1 MRGEVWYVRFPA
13 PHGSEPGFDRP
24 AIVLQNED
32 FDRLA
37 TVIVIPTTSNL
48 KRVTQRG
55 NVLLKAG
62 TAGLRE
68 DCVALCHQI
77 SCIDKSNLL
86 DSLGELPPESLSQ
99 IETVVAYV
107 LGLAL

>member
-1 MRGEVWYVRFPA
+1 MRGEVWHVRFRP
-13 PHGSEPGFDRP
+13 PRGSEPGFDRP
-24 AIVLQNED
+24 AIVIQNED

-37 TVIVIPTTSNL
+37 TVIVIPTTSKL
-48 KRVTQRG
+48 KRATQRG

-62 TAGLRE
+62 TGGLPE

-77 SCIDKSNLL
+77 SCVDKSNLL
-86 DSLGELPPESLSQ
+86 NSLGELPPQSLSQ
-99 IETVVAYV
+99 IETVLAYV